1 MERCA
6 RSCFAR
12 DLRRALPEGWR
23 NDEGDRRGHEFQ
35 LAGVFLTLMMAL
47 PESYHGAIDRVE
59 RAMNTIELPAG
70 WLPEGPDDPALIEVF
85 ASCWQ
90 APSE

>member
-1 MERCA
+1 
-6 RSCFAR
+6 
-12 DLRRALPEGWR
+12 
-23 NDEGDRRGHEFQ
+23 
-35 LAGVFLTLMMAL
+35 MMAL